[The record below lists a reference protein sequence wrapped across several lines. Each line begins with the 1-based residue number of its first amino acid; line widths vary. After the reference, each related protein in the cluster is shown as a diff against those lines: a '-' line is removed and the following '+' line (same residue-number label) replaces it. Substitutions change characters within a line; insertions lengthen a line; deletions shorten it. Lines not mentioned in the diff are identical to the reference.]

1 MDNMRLSDELRQQLM
16 ESAAWGKAGINVEVN
31 DVGAEEQETLEE
43 GTAKVSEEEAEEAVN
58 EEEEEAVHVCP
69 LCISQLDE
77 AIEEEALLEHLEV
90 VLGLV
95 ERLSQINEGE
105 EDIDAVIDETLEALL
120 LGDTEEE
127 EDTLEEDDTVL
138 KVSSA
143 VPTNDPSDPLGSER
157 WWPKKPKKPEKP
169 APPARKKA
177 SRKKASRRK

>member
-58 EEEEEAVHVCP
+58 EEEEAVHVCP

-120 LGDTEEE
+120 LGDTEED
-127 EDTLEEDDTVL
+127 EDTLEEDDTAP
-138 KVSSA
+138 SH
-143 VPTNDPSDPLGSER
+143 DPSDPLSPEFEEKVFG
-157 WWPKKPKKPEKP
+157 KKAKTTRKKTT
-169 APPARKKA
+169 RKKA
-177 SRKKASRRK
+177 GRKR